1 MLPTP
6 YAYVYNTFAN
16 ESVITVGC
24 MDPHNSAYDPTA
36 QVHDA
41 TKCGTCKSGYTRTDD
56 SNCWK
61 VGQVLV
67 DCGTGT
73 TYYGPKGYHQ
83 DCEVT
88 GGPDENGLCYVTDGD
103 HYAQYGHTYWG
114 SKIPQEGR
122 PETRNLYRSYK
133 IDGKWT
139 KINKTYPTI
148 YVGGIGNS
156 YLFVDT
162 QGNKIKSLSPT
173 KDNRVKQIKD
183 SCGITGSISSS
194 VVQLS
199 DSQAAGVKGWMSPNA
214 NNSGSPSITTDL
226 SQDLPTDPTDYS
238 EIDGMSSQVEPAE
251 TETGFNWVIPVAAL
265 GIGALL
271 IKRIRG

>member
-1 MLPTP
+1 MLPSP
-6 YAYVYNTFAN
+6 YSYIYNTFAN

-61 VGQVLV
+61 VGNVLV

-88 GGPDENGLCYVTDGD
+88 GGPDANGLCYVTDGD

-122 PETRNLYRSYK
+122 PEIRNLYRSSK

-139 KINKTYPTI
+139 KISKRYPYIYITGINKGY
-148 YVGGIGNS
+148 Y
-156 YLFVDT
+156 FVDA
-162 QGNKIKSLSPT
+162 QGNKIKAMKNS
-173 KDNRVKQIKD
+173 DARYKQIRD
-183 SCGITGSISSS
+183 NCGITGSLSSS
-194 VVQLS
+194 VVELS
-199 DSQAAGVKGWMSPNA
+199 DSQAASVKGWLSPNA
-214 NNSGSPSITTDL
+214 NNSGSPSITTNIDNNI
-226 SQDLPTDPTDYS
+226 PTEPTDYS
-238 EIDGMSSQVEPAE
+238 EIDGMSSQVETE
-251 TETGFNWVIPVAAL
+251 TENGMNWVVPLAAL
-265 GIGALL
+265 GFGALL

>member
-6 YAYVYNTFAN
+6 YAYIYNTFAN
-16 ESVITVGC
+16 ESVVTIGC

-61 VGQVLV
+61 VGHALV

-73 TYYGPKGYHQ
+73 IYYGPKGYHQ

-88 GGPDENGLCYVTDGD
+88 GGPDENGNCYVTDGD

-133 IDGKWT
+133 VNGKWS
-139 KINKTYPTI
+139 KISKTYPFI
-148 YVGGIGNS
+148 YITGVNKG
-156 YLFVDT
+156 YYFVDP
-162 QGNKIKSLSPT
+162 QGNKIKKMTNSDALY
-173 KDNRVKQIKD
+173 KQIRD
-183 SCGITGSISSS
+183 NCGITGNISSS
-194 VVQLS
+194 IVQLS
-199 DSQAAGVKGWMSPNA
+199 DSQAASVKGWMSPNA
-214 NNSGSPSITTDL
+214 NDSGSASVTTNL
-226 SQDLPTDPTDYS
+226 NQVPPVEPTNYS
-238 EIDGMSSQVEPAE
+238 DGMGSQID
-251 TETGFNWVIPVAAL
+251 TEKTGFNWVIPAAAL